1 MVKFRKGIA
10 VLACLLM
17 AMCVLASCGSG
28 SSSTGAKKSNA
39 LKPVDKEDCL
49 EVETKTGTLKYP
61 DQWEEFAKAKV
72 DESGDST
79 VVHYTAAF
87 DKKTFD
93 LFDVT
98 IGKGEGSKVGEIKGE
113 DGKTR
118 PVYVDMK
125 KLEGIDKLSKTKQDR
140 LYAMQEDVNYIIDN
154 LK

>member
-1 MVKFRKGIA
+1 MCA
-10 VLACLLM
+10 LAACGG
-17 AMCVLASCGSG
+17 GSG
-28 SSSTGAKKSNA
+28 SSSKGSKDSNA
-39 LKPVDKEDCL
+39 LKPVDKKDCL
-49 EVETKTGTLKYP
+49 EVETKEGTLKYP

-72 DESGDST
+72 DESAGST
-79 VVHYTAAF
+79 VIHYTASF
-87 DKKTFD
+87 DKKTYE

-118 PVYVDMK
+118 PVYVSMK
-125 KLEGIDKLSKTKQDR
+125 KLEGIDKLSKAKQNR